1 MCVIVCVCGGE
12 GGARLG
18 GGVDVCVCTG
28 VENLPVISQN
38 KDCEEINLCE
48 NSEGLELSCLIRV
61 FAIRL
66 VIAKKNLPNAK
77 SLIRML

>member
-1 MCVIVCVCGGE
+1 MRGGVGGGGGWGAGLMYVCVG
-12 GGARLG
+12 
-18 GGVDVCVCTG
+18 G

-48 NSEGLELSCLIRV
+48 NSEGLEPPYLIRV

-66 VIAKKNLPNAK
+66 VIARIFLPNAK

>member
-1 MCVIVCVCGGE
+1 MCGGRGGGGGGGRGLICVWE
-12 GGARLG
+12 GGG
-18 GGVDVCVCTG
+18 G

-48 NSEGLELSCLIRV
+48 NSKGLDPPCLIRV

-66 VIAKKNLPNAK
+66 VIA
-77 SLIRML
+77 

>member
-1 MCVIVCVCGGE
+1 MR
-12 GGARLG
+12 GGAGGGRGRLW
-18 GGVDVCVCTG
+18 GGVDVCECRGV

-48 NSEGLELSCLIRV
+48 NSEVLEPPYLIRV

-66 VIAKKNLPNAK
+66 VIARIVLPNAK